1 MNRVPNILILLRQKL
16 WVVPMLMGI
25 LALLLAYGLVTV
37 APLYGS
43 TVAEYELRWL
53 FGGDAATARGL
64 LSSLLTGHMTMTSLV
79 VSMTFIILPLA
90 ANQLG
95 PRLVT
100 TLLADRLLQVAL
112 GLFIGTILY
121 LLVVLGSL
129 DEARGSTGV
138 PRLAVTVGG
147 VLTVLCLFALMFYV
161 DKVARWII
169 ADNIVEEV
177 SGNLR
182 KNIHEMLPEGA
193 GGMESDQRMI
203 AVGKSGYIQTIDYE
217 ELVSVARRNGAVF
230 QVNVR
235 AGHFVMRN
243 GEHVAVHAGP
253 PLDEAEAD
261 AVRAA
266 FVIGTERS
274 PAQDLEYHIRQLVEI
289 GLRTL
294 STGIN
299 DPFTAIAVIGHR
311 SSGRGAGG
319 GLPALGSAG
328 GTPRRD
334 RRGAGPR
341 QSLRHQWPDGRS
353 LRCDPAGRTRH
364 SCRADQHRRCPGT
377 TRAGRRDRTAPRG
390 RVATTREGGGDRA
403 RDRICTER

>member
-1 MNRVPNILILLRQKL
+1 MNRVLNFLILLRQKL
-16 WVVPMLMGI
+16 WVVPMFMGV

-37 APLYGS
+37 APLFAS
-43 TVAEYELRWL
+43 TVADHEFRWL

-100 TLLADRLLQVAL
+100 TFLADRLLQVAL

-129 DEARGSTGV
+129 DEARGTGV
-138 PRLAVTVGG
+138 PRLAVTVGR

-193 GGMESDQRMI
+193 GRMEFERRMI
-203 AVGKSGYIQTIDYE
+203 AVGGRAVTSRRSTTKS
-217 ELVSVARRNGAVF
+217 SSRS
-230 QVNVR
+230 R
-235 AGHFVMRN
+235 AGK
-243 GEHVAVHAGP
+243 A
-253 PLDEAEAD
+253 
-261 AVRAA
+261 
-266 FVIGTERS
+266 
-274 PAQDLEYHIRQLVEI
+274 
-289 GLRTL
+289 
-294 STGIN
+294 
-299 DPFTAIAVIGHR
+299 R
-311 SSGRGAGG
+311 SSK
-319 GLPALGSAG
+319 S
-328 GTPRRD
+328 T
-334 RRGAGPR
+334 
-341 QSLRHQWPDGRS
+341 
-353 LRCDPAGRTRH
+353 
-364 SCRADQHRRCPGT
+364 
-377 TRAGRRDRTAPRG
+377 
-390 RVATTREGGGDRA
+390 
-403 RDRICTER
+403 